1 MAGRPTLTT
10 LALFAVVFGLQAF
23 GEAFGVDPSVFVLAW
38 PLTDRPAAV
47 VLSVYAHGSLGHLAA
62 NTLALAIVGPLVAYQ
77 TTPGR
82 FHAFFV
88 ASGAVA
94 GLVQELAT
102 VPFGATGVLG
112 GSGAI
117 FALMGYLLAG
127 NRASYTAMSW
137 LPLGTVGS
145 LLLFAVL
152 AAAATLA
159 TAAPG
164 VALVAHF
171 TGFLAGLLAGRARL
185 LHPASGDRRPAEGD

>member
-1 MAGRPTLTT
+1 MADRPTLTT

-23 GEAFGVDPSVFVLAW
+23 GGSFGLDTSVFVLAW

-47 VLSVYAHGSLGHLAA
+47 VLSVYAHGGLGHLAA
-62 NTLALAIVGPLVAYQ
+62 NTLALAVVGPLVAYQ
-77 TTPGR
+77 TTPAR

-88 ASGAVA
+88 VSGAIA
-94 GLVQELAT
+94 GVVQVLVTL
-102 VPFGATGVLG
+102 PFGPTGVLG

-117 FALMGYLLAG
+117 FALMGYLLVG
-127 NRASYTAMSW
+127 NRASYAALSW
-137 LPLGTVGS
+137 LPLGTAGS

-152 AAAATLA
+152 AAVVTLA

-171 TGFLAGLLAGRARL
+171 TGFLVGLLAGRARL
-185 LHPASGDRRPAEGD
+185 LHPPSADRRPAAD

>member
-1 MAGRPTLTT
+1 MADRPTLTT

-23 GEAFGVDPSVFVLAW
+23 GSLFGLDTSVFVLAW

-47 VLSVYAHGSLGHLAA
+47 VLSVYAHSGLGHLAA
-62 NTLALAIVGPLVAYQ
+62 NTLALAIFGPLVAYQ
-77 TTPGR
+77 TTPAR

-88 ASGAVA
+88 VSGAIAGVVQVVA
-94 GLVQELAT
+94 TL
-102 VPFGATGVLG
+102 PFGQTGVLG

-117 FALMGYLLAG
+117 FALMGYLLVG
-127 NRASYTAMSW
+127 NRASYAALSW
-137 LPLGTVGS
+137 LPLGTAGS

-152 AAAATLA
+152 AAVVTLA

-171 TGFLAGLLAGRARL
+171 TGFLVGLLAGRARL
-185 LHPASGDRRPAEGD
+185 LHPPSADRRPAAD